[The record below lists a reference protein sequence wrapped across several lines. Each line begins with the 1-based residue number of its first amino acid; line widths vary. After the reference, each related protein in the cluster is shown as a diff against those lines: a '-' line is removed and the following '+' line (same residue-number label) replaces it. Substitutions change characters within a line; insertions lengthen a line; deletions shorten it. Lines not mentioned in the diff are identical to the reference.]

1 MRPPIRVLLADDH
14 PTVRAGIRAA
24 LMAEGDIEVA
34 GEASTRDE
42 ARRGCLALRPDV
54 LVLDL
59 NMPGPP
65 LLEVVADLRARLPAL
80 QIVVL
85 TAHDGAAQA
94 RELLGLGVGGYL
106 FKDEPL
112 EAVAQ
117 AIRAVTTGGT
127 HFSRAIMAKVV
138 PGRNADADGERA
150 EMALTARERQLLRLL
165 TQGWDTVRMARTV
178 GISEQTARTYLS
190 RLYGKLGVHSRA
202 EATAWAHRHQ
212 QDNS

>member
-1 MRPPIRVLLADDH
+1 MMPPIRVLLADDH
-14 PTVRAGIRAA
+14 PAVRAGIRAA

-54 LVLDL
+54 LLLDL

-106 FKDEPL
+106 LKDEPL

-127 HFSRAIMAKVV
+127 HFSRVIMAKLI
-138 PGRNADADGERA
+138 PGPAASLVGA
-150 EMALTARERQLLRLL
+150 GQAVALTARERQLLRLL
-165 TQGWDTVRMARTV
+165 VRGWDLPRIAATA
-178 GISEQTARTYLS
+178 GIIEQTARNYLS
-190 RLYGKLGVHSRA
+190 HLYGTLGVHGRA
-202 EATAWAHRHQ
+202 EATAWAHRQ
-212 QDNS
+212 GLIDD